1 MAHGGHPG
9 IVKIQRCRDRETVWW
24 PGIDPQ
30 IEEMMKSYVSCTLS
44 EKSAIPRQR
53 RYSQRHGLQNHGNPF
68 KIDIFGEVVVASNSQ
83 RFLEVKYDLHSK
95 WPEIA
100 ATTLG
105 TTKSIIDI
113 LEKLFTKWGLPRHV
127 TIDNRP
133 QFVSTEFTEFL
144 TYYDIHH
151 HRTSRYDPQ
160 SRDRRAP
167 LDPRLY

>member
-9 IVKIQRCRDRETVWW
+9 IVKIQRCRETVWW

-30 IEEMMKSYVSCTLS
+30 IEKMMNSYVSCTQS
-44 EKSAIPRQR
+44 EKSAIPRQH

-105 TTKSIIDI
+105 TTKVDHSYSR
-113 LEKLFTKWGLPRHV
+113 EAFHEVGFASTC
-127 TIDNRP
+127 DNRQP
-133 QFVSTEFTEFL
+133 TAVRF
-144 TYYDIHH
+144 DRIHRVLSLLRH
-151 HRTSRYDPQ
+151 TPPSHIS
-160 SRDRRAP
+160 
-167 LDPRLY
+167 L